1 MVVLLLTW
9 GLVLARG
16 ALSGLPRLTGRNW
29 MFLVLSDLATGASWR
44 CYFRALE
51 PGPVSQFAPVD

>member
-29 MFLVLSDLATGASWR
+29 MFLVLSGLATGASWR